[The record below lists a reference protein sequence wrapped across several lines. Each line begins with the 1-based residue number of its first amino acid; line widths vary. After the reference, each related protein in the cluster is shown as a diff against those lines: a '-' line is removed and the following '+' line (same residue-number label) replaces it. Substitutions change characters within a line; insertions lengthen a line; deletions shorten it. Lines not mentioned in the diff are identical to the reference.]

1 MEVGKGWKGQGKGDG
16 GASLILGDG
25 FMVSRLGRASSA
37 ETKENTMFSLLEDEE
52 DVETSSEE
60 EER

>member
-1 MEVGKGWKGQGKGDG
+1 MEGRGESDC
-16 GASLILGDG
+16 GALLILGDG

-60 EER
+60 ER